1 MDKFN
6 DIENEI
12 VKKMETYIRR
22 KDELEKF
29 LEFEGQITDICFC
42 NFVQQSLFCVNTS
55 EAQEIIKHRK
65 IILLNNLKDLKQEI
79 YYLLKN
85 NISEKEVEDN
95 KNNDY
100 LKEF

>member
-1 MDKFN
+1 MNKFN

-12 VKKMETYIRR
+12 VKKTETYIRR

-42 NFVQQSLFCVNTS
+42 NFVQQSLFCVNRP

-85 NISEKEVEDN
+85 DMNEKEVEDN
-95 KNNDY
+95 ENNGC
-100 LKEF
+100 LKGF